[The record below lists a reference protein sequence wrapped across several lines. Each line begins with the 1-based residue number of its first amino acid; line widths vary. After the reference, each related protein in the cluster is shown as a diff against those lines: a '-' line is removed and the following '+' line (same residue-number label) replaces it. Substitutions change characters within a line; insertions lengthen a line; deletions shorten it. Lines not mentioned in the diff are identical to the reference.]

1 MQTLVYPRS
10 VELLDETMHRSQ
22 SNFAILGAEGDLSEL
37 SAESDISDGHSAK
50 LQQESVDDANDSS
63 GSPDVEVVSGS
74 IRTPSIPVSHS
85 HAGQLRDEAGNIQ
98 RKGADLFRSPFR
110 IAKAPNVGQEIARTT
125 GQAIYH
131 ESPLSSPASSS
142 TESDYN
148 PSARTH
154 RKGQKKKRK
163 LTGKNEFPVV
173 LKKRRAC
180 NVRPQERTNVNALC
194 SGSQAAVTVWPVR
207 TDGGDMFNR
216 SLILCDK

>member
-1 MQTLVYPRS
+1 MRTLVYPRS
-10 VELLDETMHRSQ
+10 VEPLDETRHHSQ
-22 SNFAILGAEGDLSEL
+22 SNFAILGAEGDLSDL

-50 LQQESVDDANDSS
+50 LLQESVDYADNSS

-74 IRTPSIPVSHS
+74 IRTPSVAVSHS
-85 HAGQLRDEAGNIQ
+85 HAGNIQ
-98 RKGADLFRSPFR
+98 RKGANLFRSPIR
-110 IAKAPNVGQEIARTT
+110 IAKAPNVGKEIARTT
-125 GQAIYH
+125 GQAIYN

-142 TESDYN
+142 TGSDYN
-148 PSARTH
+148 PSARTR

-180 NVRPQERTNVNALC
+180 NVRPQEGTNVNALC
-194 SGSQAAVTVWPVR
+194 SGSQAAVWPET